1 MPVENKA
8 IARRLYEE
16 VWNERKI
23 EIIDKLLSPSH
34 ALHEPNAADS
44 QIGPQAYKATV
55 MRFLAGF
62 PDLNFSIQDV
72 ISENNKL
79 VVSWVLSGTHQGDF
93 YGVAATNKKVSVEGI
108 TIHQIENGKI
118 LDSYASWDRL
128 GLMRQLE
135 AVPHRKQSVVGGSHG
150 T

>member
-16 VWNERKI
+16 VWNERKV
-23 EIIDKLLSPSH
+23 EIVDKLLSPSH
-34 ALHEPNAADS
+34 ALHEPNAPDS
-44 QIGPQAYKATV
+44 QIGPQAYKTTV
-55 MRFLAGF
+55 KRFLTGF
-62 PDLNFSIQDV
+62 PDLHFAIQDV
-72 ISENNKL
+72 ISESDKL

-93 YGVAATNKKVSVEGI
+93 YGVAATNKTVSVEGI

-135 AVPHRKQSVVGGSHG
+135 AVPARRHRVAGGGHG

>member
-135 AVPHRKQSVVGGSHG
+135 AVPHRKQSVVGGPHG

>member
-1 MPVENKA
+1 MAMENKA

-16 VWNERKI
+16 AWNQRKL
-23 EIIDKLLSPSH
+23 ELIDKLLSPSH

-44 QIGPQAYKATV
+44 QVGPQAYKATV
-55 MRFLAGF
+55 TRFLAGF
-62 PDLNFSIQDV
+62 PDLNFAIQDL
-72 ISENNKL
+72 ISEGNKL
-79 VVSWVLSGTHQGDF
+79 VVSWLLSGTHRGEF
-93 YGVAATNKKVSVEGI
+93 YGVAPTNNKVSVEGI

-118 LDSYASWDRL
+118 LDSLASWDRL

-135 AVPHRKQSVVGGSHG
+135 ALPHRKQSVAGGSHG